1 MNIDIIKSGGYKLSA
16 LEIEASLLGHPRIA
30 QCAVVGVRD
39 EKWGEV
45 VATAVVLTGVEPL
58 DQDALRMWCEGR
70 LSPYKIPRIML
81 NVAELPRNAMGK
93 VKKLA
98 VMRLFG
104 ETAVKSA

>member
-1 MNIDIIKSGGYKLSA
+1 
-16 LEIEASLLGHPRIA
+16 
-30 QCAVVGVRD
+30 
-39 EKWGEV
+39 
-45 VATAVVLTGVEPL
+45 
-58 DQDALRMWCEGR
+58 MWCEGR
-70 LSPYKIPRIML
+70 LSPYNIPRIML